1 MEEKKENEEKK
12 EGGDSP
18 PKSNKSL
25 FVLLVV
31 VLALFGLYFSGKYIA
46 QKANQTLVRSF
57 FSRLTGSSAKI
68 EEDGES
74 TTIKSEDE
82 EISIS
87 QAGGFPEGFPQ
98 NFPLYPE
105 AKIISSFTAQGKETN
120 GISVVLGSQDSTEK
134 VIEFYKSELP
144 NKGWKIV
151 SSFDQQ
157 GSSTISFEEDKVSGF
172 LGITKADMGVT
183 TISVTIGVKEK

>member
-1 MEEKKENEEKK
+1 MQKV
-12 EGGDSP
+12 

-25 FVLLVV
+25 LIFAIIVLVLL
-31 VLALFGLYFSGKYIA
+31 GLYFGGKY
-46 QKANQTLVRSF
+46 
-57 FSRLTGSSAKI
+57 LTRNVKVEKNVENTS
-68 EEDGES
+68 
-74 TTIKSEDE
+74 IKSEDE
-82 EISIS
+82 EISVS
-87 QAGGFPEGFPQ
+87 QAGTLPEGFPQ

-151 SSFDQQ
+151 SNFDQQ

-172 LGITKADMGVT
+172 LGITKANMGVT